1 LGAKGQPRRVA
12 SAVFVSALGGAAF
25 HVEALSLKLAER
37 MEPALVL
44 KYFDDLSRGR
54 NEINY
59 R

>member
-1 LGAKGQPRRVA
+1 
-12 SAVFVSALGGAAF
+12 LGGAAF

-54 NEINY
+54 
-59 R
+59 